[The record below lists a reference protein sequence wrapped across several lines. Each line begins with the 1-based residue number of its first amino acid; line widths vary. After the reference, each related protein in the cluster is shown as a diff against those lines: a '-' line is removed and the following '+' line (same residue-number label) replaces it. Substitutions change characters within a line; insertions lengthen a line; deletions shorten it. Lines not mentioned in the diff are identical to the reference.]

1 MKCIK
6 TLKLRSLDIFNLVKW
21 VLFWWKIT
29 PIVKGPTQVKCRLL
43 ISSIFDAMNFQ
54 HFLEMLE
61 FNLWYFLK
69 MSKIHYIKM
78 LEIKSQHLT

>member
-1 MKCIK
+1 
-6 TLKLRSLDIFNLVKW
+6 
-21 VLFWWKIT
+21 
-29 PIVKGPTQVKCRLL
+29 
-43 ISSIFDAMNFQ
+43 MNFQ

-78 LEIKSQHLT
+78 LEIKSQHLTLGEHISSLFNKK